1 MPHMQCSRVAKTNV
15 RNVKTPRHKIQ
26 VWVYKTIQLK
36 TSLQTQRHCKIHHD
50 VGSLHLS
57 FCEHC
62 AWLLEFEVYAID
74 QYTYNQQVLKVEL
87 QQELRTDHLYA
98 TYKYFEIH
106 GYESKG
112 YKQRSYS
119 ITFWNLYQFIHLWHI
134 AKLRTN
140 VNKTSGHGLSHFD
153 ITTYFIRP

>member
-1 MPHMQCSRVAKTNV
+1 M
-15 RNVKTPRHKIQ
+15 Q

-36 TSLQTQRHCKIHHD
+36 TSLQTQRHCMMLG
-50 VGSLHLS
+50 VSTYLS
-57 FCEHC
+57 VSTVHGFLNSKCMQ
-62 AWLLEFEVYAID
+62 LISIR
-74 QYTYNQQVLKVEL
+74 NQQVLKVEL
-87 QQELRTDHLYA
+87 EQELRTDHLYA
-98 TYKYFEIH
+98 TYATYKFFEIH

-112 YKQRSYS
+112 YKKEKQRSYS